1 MATFRKRGNKWQV
14 QVRRKGRT
22 VSKTFGQRTDAL
34 RWANEIEAEADRHG
48 LTDNRRVLEGLTVS
62 NLLNRFRDEVVPN
75 RRCSKIETLVINAF
89 LRHPLAHT
97 RLSLLSSEG
106 FASYRDERLKTAK
119 PATINRQLGLIQHIF
134 EVARTEWSIPLPFN
148 PVKAIRKPKAD
159 RPRERRISSDEWERL
174 LQAVGTS
181 RNPLFWPLI
190 RFAVETGMRR
200 GELLNARWREI
211 NWTSNTL
218 LIPMTK
224 NGEPRTI
231 PLSTEAREILT
242 ELRGDSDRSSNE
254 LIFRLSA
261 VAVALGWKRLTK
273 RAGIMD
279 LHFHDL
285 RHEAISRFFER
296 GLSIPE
302 VALISGHKDPRM
314 LFRYTHLRA
323 EDIARKLNRAVG
335 TLGAVDSISI

>member
-1 MATFRKRGNKWQV
+1 MATLRRRGGRWQV
-14 QVRRKGRT
+14 QVRRKGQT
-22 VSKTFGQRTDAL
+22 VSKTFGQRTDAQ
-34 RWANEIEAEADRHG
+34 RWANEIETEADRYG
-48 LTDNRRVLEGLTVS
+48 LTKDRKVLEGLTVAD
-62 NLLNRFRDEVVPN
+62 LLVRFRDDVVPN
-75 RRCSKIETLVINAF
+75 RRGGTVETIVIDAF
-89 LRHPLAHT
+89 LRQPLAQI
-97 RLSLLSSEG
+97 RLSGLTCES
-106 FASYRDERLKTAK
+106 FASYRDERLKAVR
-119 PATINRQLGLIQHIF
+119 PGTIIRELGLIQHIF
-134 EVARTEWSIPLPFN
+134 EVARSEWSIPLPFN

-174 LQAVGTS
+174 LQAVAAS

-200 GELLNARWREI
+200 GELLNAQWKEI
-211 NWTSNTL
+211 NWSVNTL

-242 ELRGDSDRSSNE
+242 ELRSDGDRSSNE
-254 LIFRLSA
+254 LIFGLSA

-273 RAGIMD
+273 RAGIAD

-302 VALISGHKDPRM
+302 VALISGHKD
-314 LFRYTHLRA
+314 
-323 EDIARKLNRAVG
+323 
-335 TLGAVDSISI
+335 